1 MEKFESEV
9 GVAQSAELIQA
20 RINRRKTLATAG
32 RRVRRSIEQSDSPTR
47 SLDALVLG
55 DTLVGYGNNMSLT
68 NMAIMENLMS
78 MAIMEAN
85 FEVPGG
91 KNTHAWYDA
100 FIQCLHDLGC
110 FVADDGY
117 TRYSESSRRVDM
129 DLVISDIVKG
139 LIDGVKASMP
149 AATVLGAVVNTTI
162 DGLKNDKET
171 IDLFDSQVKTADG
184 TRLSVI
190 PCEELASG
198 LLIASSASIKQSGS
212 SSNGGVL
219 FVNWQSSAR
228 EIFRGKSFVT
238 FNPARYEAFR
248 QDIEEYL
255 GVHRREVLRKR
266 FNRRKQA
273 AAVVMAPDS
282 L

>member
-1 MEKFESEV
+1 MEKFESVISPE
-9 GVAQSAELIQA
+9 QSIELIQI
-20 RINRRKTLATAG
+20 RTNRRKSLASAG
-32 RRVRRSIEQSDSPTR
+32 RRMRRSIEQDDHPTKA
-47 SLDALVLG
+47 LDALMLG
-55 DTLVGYGNNMSLT
+55 DALVGYGNNMSLN
-68 NMAIMENLMS
+68 NMAIMENLMT

-100 FIQCLHDLGC
+100 FIQCLQDLGC

-117 TRYSESSRRVDM
+117 TRYSESARRVDM
-129 DLVISDIVKG
+129 DFVISDIVKG
-139 LIDGVKASMP
+139 IIDGVKASVP

-162 DGLKNDKET
+162 DGLKQDQQT
-171 IDLFDSQVKTADG
+171 LSLFNNQVKTAEG
-184 TRLSVI
+184 ARLSVI
-190 PCEELASG
+190 PCEELPNG
-198 LLIASSASIKQSGS
+198 ILIASSTSIKQTGG

-255 GVHRREVLRKR
+255 GVHRREVLRRR
-266 FNRRKQA
+266 FNRRKSA
-273 AAVVMAPDS
+273 
-282 L
+282 